1 MVTSM
6 AAQSS
11 SVFDIHCRQCPRL
24 ANFLDAVKAKHPS
37 YFCKP
42 VPAFGDANAKLL
54 IVGLAPGM
62 HGANK
67 TGRPFTGDYAGVLLY
82 ETLYQFGF
90 ASKPVSESADDD
102 LQLINCRISN
112 AVKCLPPDN
121 KPLPAEIA
129 TCNQFIAAE
138 LKLMQPGSIVL
149 ALGNVA
155 HAAVLKAFD
164 LKLKDY
170 KFAHAARHALP
181 SGLVLFDSY
190 HCSRYNTQTKRLT
203 EAMFHAV
210 FAEIAGELS
219 A

>member
-1 MVTSM
+1 MTS
-6 AAQSS
+6 QP
-11 SVFDIHCRQCPRL
+11 VFDINCRQCPRL
-24 ANFLDAVKAKHPS
+24 AGFLDEVKARYPS

-42 VPAFGDANAKLL
+42 VPAFGDANAKLV

-62 HGANK
+62 HGANQ

-82 ETLYQFGF
+82 QTLYKYGF
-90 ASKPVSESADDD
+90 ATSPVSVSADDD
-102 LQLINCRISN
+102 LKLVNCRISN

-121 KPLPAEIA
+121 KPLPAEIS

-138 LKLMQPGSIVL
+138 LNQLKPTNVIL

-155 HAAVLKAFD
+155 HAAVLKAFG

-170 KFAHAARHALP
+170 KFGHAARHALP
-181 SGLVLFDSY
+181 NGLVLFDSY
-190 HCSRYNTQTKRLT
+190 HCSRYNTQTRRLT
-203 EAMFHAV
+203 EAMFHEV
-210 FAEIAGELS
+210 FAAIADELQV